1 MTADPA
7 GSAHDSPAP
16 VEGSAPSVETSPSA
30 PASPSAPKAPSSPAV
45 GPFKNTLKGM
55 GFPMF
60 WPVRKVLA
68 KAAQFKARRMRASF
82 YNLCKTPREVQ
93 QRHLFAQ
100 IRREQ
105 ETAFGRD
112 HHFRSIK
119 TLADFRRHMPI
130 TNYEYFEPYI
140 ERVKNGD
147 IEAMFH
153 RQKVLMFAMSSGTT
167 ATRKFIPVTERFL
180 DDYRRSWMIWGVNMF
195 EDHRPLW
202 FKTMIQLVSNWD
214 EFRTPGGIPC
224 GSISGLTARMQRYI
238 VRKTYCLPP
247 DSALMK
253 DTQAKYYLAWRLG
266 LVRDVGIIMTA
277 NPSTVVNM
285 ARYGNERRGD
295 LIRDIYNGTIHEDFE
310 IPASIRE
317 TEQRYLTP
325 NPKRAR
331 ELEKIIDAVGSLRPK
346 DVWPDFDM
354 IAAWQGG
361 SVGAYM
367 KHYPEYYGD
376 TYLRDIGLLASEGRM
391 TIPVGDDTPAGILDI
406 TSSYFEFVPVDEIHS
421 PQPTVLESHELEEG
435 ADYFILLTTSSGFY
449 RYNIYDVVR
458 CVGFNGKTP
467 LLTFLNKGS
476 NFSNLTGEKIS
487 EFQIVQAVNRTSDQ
501 MNLSLTAFTLAP
513 CFDSGD
519 PNPYYG
525 LFVEESDF
533 RTMELAGEFAVR
545 VERELGRQNHE
556 YYEKRESGRLGPIR
570 LEFLPAGAWKEW
582 DTKRLA
588 RSGGTS
594 EQYKHPCLIA
604 DINFRNTMPILE
616 LEGRVA

>member
-1 MTADPA
+1 LTAEPA
-7 GSAHDSPAP
+7 KSAHDSVTPAA
-16 VEGSAPSVETSPSA
+16 GSSPTDETSPGAASTLA
-30 PASPSAPKAPSSPAV
+30 PPNAPSSPAV

-82 YNLCKTPREVQ
+82 YNLCQNPREVQ
-93 QRHLFAQ
+93 ERHLFAQ

-119 TLADFRRHMPI
+119 TVADFRRHLPI

-140 ERVKNGD
+140 ERVKNGE

-202 FKTMIQLVSNWD
+202 FKTMIQLVSHWD
-214 EFRTPGGIPC
+214 EFRTPAGIPC

-253 DTQAKYYLAWRLG
+253 DTYAKYYLAWRIG

-285 ARYGNERRGD
+285 ARFGNDRRAD
-295 LIRDIYNGTIHEDFE
+295 LIRDIYNGTIHADFE
-310 IPASIRE
+310 IPASIHQ
-317 TEQRYLTP
+317 TEHRYLAP
-325 NPKRAR
+325 NPTRAR
-331 ELEKIIDAVGSLRPK
+331 QLEKIVDAVGSLRPK
-346 DVWPDFDM
+346 DVWPDLDM

-361 SVGAYM
+361 SVGTYM

-376 TYLRDIGLLASEGRM
+376 TYHRDIGLLASEGRM
-391 TIPVGDDTPAGILDI
+391 TIPVSDETPAGILDI
-406 TSSYFEFVPVDEIHS
+406 TSSYFEFVPVEEIHS
-421 PQPTVLESHELEEG
+421 TQPTVLESHELEEG

-458 CVGFNGKTP
+458 CVGFNGRTP

-487 EFQIVQAVNRTSDQ
+487 EHHIVQAVSRASDQ
-501 MNLSLTAFTLAP
+501 MEVSLTAFTLSP
-513 CFDSGD
+513 CFEAGD

-533 RTMELAGEFAVR
+533 RSIEQSGEFAVR
-545 VERELGRQNHE
+545 VEHELGRQNHE
-556 YYEKRESGRLGPIR
+556 YREKRESGRLGALR
-570 LEFLPAGAWKEW
+570 LEFLPQGAWREW
-582 DTKRLA
+582 DQKRLA

-604 DINFRNTMPILE
+604 DPNFRHTMPVLE